1 MLQVNRN
8 YFQSFIFHIKK
19 SPKDYQRKGEYHT
32 LNDSFSK
39 KKKREKRFETERE
52 REGEKEQKNMNLN

>member
-39 KKKREKRFETERE
+39 KKNEKKDLRQRGREK
-52 REGEKEQKNMNLN
+52 EKKNKKT